1 LTFILPDS
9 PGDHNSFL
17 ALSYQPWKIRFIDN
31 LWSYLNVIDLSR
43 NQSYRSDWETL
54 CRHS

>member
-9 PGDHNSFL
+9 PGDNNSFL